1 MSRPPAAPGD
11 APLDPTHASGQ
22 REAPA
27 APAAAT
33 VALSPA
39 PTAEEAPAAAEDSSE
54 CPTLFHAPSAQ
65 AGTAAP
71 SDTAAGTLEHRPAP
85 PPEPAA
91 PARTTP
97 AEKGKKPPPGEAPQ
111 SVAGYDIL
119 DTLGR
124 GAMGVVYKARQRG
137 LNRLVALKMI
147 LSGEHAEAR
156 ELARFQAEAEAVAR
170 LHHPNIVQI
179 YEVGEEQGRP
189 FFSLEFVDGTGL
201 DRKAGGTPMVP
212 HEAAALVLKLAEAME
227 YAHKSGI
234 IHRDLKPAN
243 VLLAADGTPKIGD
256 FGLAKK
262 LDEDAGQTRTGTVLG
277 TPSYMAPEQAEGRLG
292 EVGPLS
298 DLYSLGAILYEL
310 LTGRPPFKGSTVL
323 DTLHQLRTME
333 PVPPVQFQPGVPRD
347 LETIALKCLQK
358 DPARRYAGCAA
369 LADDLRRFLA
379 GEPILARPVGR
390 AERAWRWCKR
400 NPRVAALSGAV
411 VGLVLLGV
419 AGLAAFA
426 AVVKHEKDQTELA
439 RVEADKNAKE
449 AREQEGI
456 AKEKKEEADR
466 NASLARE
473 KKEEADRSAAAAK
486 ESEKR
491 AKATAQLTVAQM
503 IDLGG
508 KLHRR
513 LSAQDTPEVRRLREE
528 VLTTLRE
535 SLVTM
540 SKGVEDLGITSFGQ
554 AFSYQTLGDLLAN
567 LGAKQEAV
575 RAYQHSY
582 DLIKRVA
589 DAEPDDDV
597 ARGNLGVIVMR
608 LGNVALDLEGDAWT
622 ARTRHAKARDLHHD
636 ILTHPR
642 SGYYSDVDAK
652 RIVSHD
658 DVALGKSSLALGQPA
673 EARKWFEESLEYRRA
688 WSGAEPA
695 NVSASSYI
703 TESLLWQGV
712 ASSHLGDEKATRE
725 HFAEALRLTKELV
738 EKYPK
743 SFSFKGDLA
752 EIQGAWGDALLRLGD
767 REGAEAAYL
776 DSLKNVRLV
785 IANRPDDLAPQQALA
800 LALARLGA
808 CSAGRNKPAEAEKH
822 FGEALKLE
830 TALLNVEPANV
841 SRQAARVLA
850 LAHAG
855 KTAEA
860 AAEAAKV
867 QARVGKSPELLLQV
881 ARCYATCAAADA
893 PNRAE
898 HVKRAL
904 AALRAA
910 TEKDYKDPVW
920 LETDPDLAP
929 VRGEPGFKAVVARV
943 KGR

>member
-1 MSRPPAAPGD
+1 M
-11 APLDPTHASGQ
+11 
-22 REAPA
+22 
-27 APAAAT
+27 
-33 VALSPA
+33 
-39 PTAEEAPAAAEDSSE
+39 
-54 CPTLFHAPSAQ
+54 
-65 AGTAAP
+65 
-71 SDTAAGTLEHRPAP
+71 
-85 PPEPAA
+85 
-91 PARTTP
+91 P
-97 AEKGKKPPPGEAPQ
+97 AEKGKKPTFPEAPQ
-111 SVAGYDIL
+111 SVAGYDVL
-119 DTLGR
+119 GTLGR

-147 LSGEHAEAR
+147 LAGDHAGER

-189 FFSLEFVDGTGL
+189 FFSLEFVDGTSL
-201 DRKAGGTPMVP
+201 DKKAGATPLP
-212 HEAAALVLKLAEAME
+212 PLEAAVLVQKLAEAME
-227 YAHKSGI
+227 YAHKNGI

-243 VLLAADGTPKIGD
+243 VLLAADGSPKIGD

-277 TPSYMAPEQAEGRLG
+277 TPSYMAPEQAEGRLDD
-292 EVGPLS
+292 VGPLS

-369 LADDLRRFLA
+369 LSEDLRRFLA

-390 AERAWRWCKR
+390 AERLWRWGKR
-400 NPRVAALSGAV
+400 NPRVAALSATV

-419 AGLAAFA
+419 AGLASFA

-439 RVEADKNAKE
+439 RIDADKNAKE
-449 AREQEGI
+449 AREQEATAKEKKEEADRSAALAKEKQEEADRNAAV

-466 NASLARE
+466 NA
-473 KKEEADRSAAAAK
+473 AAATK
-486 ESEKR
+486 NEVR
-491 AKATAQLTVAQM
+491 AKATAQLTVMQM
-503 IDLGG
+503 TELGR
-508 KLHRR
+508 KLHMR
-513 LSAQDTPEVRRLREE
+513 LSAQDTPEMRRLRED
-528 VLTTLRE
+528 VLTLLRD

-540 SKGVEDLGITSFGQ
+540 SNGVQELGITNFGQ
-554 AFSYQTLGDLLAN
+554 AFSYQVLGDLLAN
-567 LGAKQEAV
+567 LGAKHEAV
-575 RAYQHSY
+575 KAYQHSY
-582 DLIKRVA
+582 DLIKRVV
-589 DAEPDDDV
+589 DAEPDNDL
-597 ARGNLGVIVMR
+597 ARGNLGVMVLR

-622 ARTRHAKARDLHHD
+622 ARTRHTKARDLHYE

-642 SGYYSDVDAK
+642 SGYYPEVDGK
-652 RIVSHD
+652 RLVSAD
-658 DVALGKSSLALGQPA
+658 DVALGRSLLALGQAA
-673 EARKWFEESLEYRRA
+673 EARKWLEESLTYRQA
-688 WSGAEPA
+688 WSDAAPQ
-695 NVSASSYI
+695 NVAARSYI
-703 TESLLWQGV
+703 TESHMWLGI
-712 ASSHLGDEKATRE
+712 AAAHLGDEKAARE
-725 HFAEALRLTKELV
+725 HFAEALRLTKNLV

-743 SFSFKGDLA
+743 EFSFKGDLA
-752 EIQGAWGDALLRLGD
+752 EIQGAWGDALLRLGKGD
-767 REGAEAAYL
+767 DAEAAYQ

-785 IANRPDDLAPQQALA
+785 IDHKPDDLAPQQALA
-800 LALARLGA
+800 LALARLGVS
-808 CSAGRNKPAEAEKH
+808 SAGRSKPAEAEKH
-822 FGEALKLE
+822 FAEALKLE

-850 LAHAG
+850 LARAG

-860 AAEAAKV
+860 AAEASKV
-867 QARVGKSPELLLQV
+867 QPRVAKSPELLLQV

-893 PNRAE
+893 PNRAD

-904 AALRAA
+904 AALQAA

-920 LETDPDLAP
+920 LETDPELEP
-929 VRGEPGFKAVVARV
+929 IRGEPGFKAVVARV